1 MAVLPP
7 AGSLSVAHK
16 KMKPDPRSSR
26 QFEGELAATALLRG
40 GRAGAELIEQRRLV
54 GLGSLEVAQLDVAEA
69 ADLFRDGGKP
79 DRAMVVVL
87 RRGPEQGLIV
97 ADQRPLGLALDLI
110 AERIESGAAQK
121 LERRQQS
128 EDREDPRPEGD
139 LARLAG

>member
-1 MAVLPP
+1 
-7 AGSLSVAHK
+7 
-16 KMKPDPRSSR
+16 
-26 QFEGELAATALLRG
+26 
-40 GRAGAELIEQRRLV
+40 
-54 GLGSLEVAQLDVAEA
+54 VAQLDVAEA

>member
-1 MAVLPP
+1 LKANWQPP
-7 AGSLSVAHK
+7 PYSAG
-16 KMKPDPRSSR
+16 R
-26 QFEGELAATALLRG
+26 
-40 GRAGAELIEQRRLV
+40 RAGAELIEQRRLV